1 MKLKRFNKIN
11 ENQGPQ
17 NYMFFGNLKT
27 MKRLVDTLL
36 EMDENEIDQL
46 LTEHD
51 WASDHISVAAEN
63 LEQVFN
69 FFAGMEDEEYTEND
83 NKIEDVVSSVEPDV
97 KSFNDFKG
105 EEPEDDTNTE
115 IK

>member
-27 MKRLVDTLL
+27 MKRLVDRLL

-51 WASDHISVAAEN
+51 WASDHISVATEN
-63 LEQVFN
+63 LEHVFN
-69 FFAGMEDEEYTEND
+69 FIAGTEDETSEYD
-83 NKIEDVVSSVEPDV
+83 NKFDGIACPVEPEV

-105 EEPEDDTNTE
+105 EDTDNDLDTE

>member
-63 LEQVFN
+63 LEHVFN

>member
-11 ENQGPQ
+11 ENHETQ

-27 MKRLVDTLL
+27 MKRLVDRLL

-69 FFAGMEDEEYTEND
+69 FLASTEDETTEYD
-83 NKIEDVVSSVEPDV
+83 NKFDGISPVEPEV